1 MITELHVAHVSIG
14 NWRLSVMVYVVCV
27 FLYFS
32 MNLLFLFS
40 GLSTIICLSIKYTV
54 FFLYGYAVYKI
65 NASKND

>member
-14 NWRLSVMVYVVCV
+14 NWRLNVMVYVVCV

-40 GLSTIICLSIKYTV
+40 GLSPIICLGIEYT